1 MQQEQSSIAAQ
12 LGGAL
17 VTAAGAD
24 VGASRE
30 RVRRVRLRNLA
41 IVLGVPTL
49 FLWYRILDGRPIN
62 LVQAPPMPED
72 PVLWIIPAV
81 FVLAIVILVA
91 MPLMSGRSPHLVYR
105 PEQIDV
111 TLDDV
116 KGLDG
121 VVAEVVRTLNTFLG
135 YARFREQLGGT
146 PRRGLLFE
154 GLPGTGKTYLAKA
167 LAREAGV
174 PFLFVSATSFQ
185 SMWYGA
191 TARKI
196 RAYFRALRKAARREG
211 GAIGFIEEI
220 DAIATTRGG
229 MDASPL
235 PGFLRAAGCSYVD
248 PGVGVAGSG
257 DLQSHAPAGSGA
269 GQATDTVG
277 HRGTRL
283 AGLRIERAM
292 SEGTGGVV
300 NELLIQMQ
308 SFDQPPLGQRLGNAV
323 ADRINA
329 YLPAH
334 RQIKRRPSDYNN
346 ILLIAAT
353 NRADRL
359 DPALLRPGRFDRRL
373 SFEPPAK
380 ASRRELID
388 HFLGRKRHAPE
399 LDDDELRDAIAGQT
413 LGYTPVMIEHLL
425 DEALL
430 NGLRQGRD
438 HLDFSDIQAA
448 RLTEEIGLKNP
459 VVYTRRDRQVVATHE
474 AGHATVAFLTEQRT
488 LEVLSIVKRS
498 GSLGLL
504 AHGDLDEVY
513 QRSRS
518 ELHALIDIAM
528 GGMVAEE
535 LWFGESGTGPSGDLL
550 AATRI
555 AAEIVGAAGM
565 AGSLV
570 SLAAVQ
576 SGPFSDTNLVG
587 RVLSDAQARPEVDR
601 ILAISKARVR
611 ALLGANGHIVE
622 ALRDA
627 LVERDELIGEEI
639 LEVARA
645 AGPPVREGL
654 TVERRGGDRRRR
666 DHLVDTDLATPYAEV
681 ATTPIAVATAEP
693 QMQGP
698 QGAHVTEDPGG
709 PSPA

>member
-17 VTAAGAD
+17 VSAAGAD

-41 IVLGVPTL
+41 IVLGVPTIY
-49 FLWYRILDGRPIN
+49 LWYRILDGRPIN

-72 PVLWIIPAV
+72 PALWIIPAV
-81 FVLAIVILVA
+81 FVLAILILVA

-121 VVAEVVRTLNTFLG
+121 IVAEVVRTLNTFLG

-154 GLPGTGKTYLAKA
+154 GPPGTGKTHLAKA

-191 TARKI
+191 TSRKI

-229 MDASPL
+229 MEASPM
-235 PGFLRAAGCSYVD
+235 PGTLRAAGCSYVD
-248 PGVGVAGSG
+248 PGAGVAGSG
-257 DLQSHAPAGSGA
+257 AGDQSAIVGPGSR
-269 GQATDTVG
+269 
-277 HRGTRL
+277 H
-283 AGLRIERAM
+283 GLRVDRAM

-308 SFDQPPLGQRLGNAV
+308 SFDQPPLGQRLANAL
-323 ADRINA
+323 ADRVNA

-334 RQIKRRPSDYNN
+334 RQLKRQPSAYNN

-388 HFLGRKRHAPE
+388 HFLDRKRHAPE
-399 LDDDELRDAIAGQT
+399 LDGDELRDAIAGQT

-576 SGPFSDTNLVG
+576 NGPFSDTNLVG

-611 ALLGANGHIVE
+611 ALLSANGHIVE

-666 DHLVDTDLATPYAEV
+666 DHLVDTDLTAAYAEV
-681 ATTPIAVATAEP
+681 ATPGAVATVEHEGQSTP
-693 QMQGP
+693 
-698 QGAHVTEDPGG
+698 GAHRPQDPDG
-709 PSPA
+709 PATA

>member
-41 IVLGVPTL
+41 IVLGIPTL

-62 LVQAPPMPED
+62 LIQAPPMPAD

-81 FVLAIVILVA
+81 FVFAILILVA

-135 YARFREQLGGT
+135 YARFRDQLGGT

-154 GLPGTGKTYLAKA
+154 GPPGTGKTHLAKA

-229 MDASPL
+229 MDASPM
-235 PGFLRAAGCSYVD
+235 PGFLRAAGCSYLD
-248 PGVGVAGSG
+248 PGAGVAGSG
-257 DLQSHAPAGSGA
+257 DLHGGASADRGSGR
-269 GQATDTVG
+269 QATAAVG
-277 HRGTRL
+277 SGGSGLGRL
-283 AGLRIERAM
+283 RVDRAM

-308 SFDQPPLGQRLGNAV
+308 SFDQPPLGQRITNTV
-323 ADRINA
+323 TDRINA

-334 RQIKRRPSDYNN
+334 RQIKRRPSAYNN
-346 ILLIAAT
+346 LLLIAAT

-388 HFLGRKRHAPE
+388 HFLSRKRHAPE
-399 LDDDELRDAIAGQT
+399 LDDDELRDTVAGQT

-430 NGLRQGRD
+430 NGLREGRD

-459 VVYTRRDRQVVATHE
+459 VVYTQRDRQVVATHE

-601 ILAISKARVR
+601 ILTISKARVR
-611 ALLGANGHIVE
+611 ALLGANRHIVE

-639 LEVARA
+639 LEVARS

-666 DHLVDTDLATPYAEV
+666 DHLVGADLSTTYAEV
-681 ATTPIAVATAEP
+681 AEAPNTLATAAP
-693 QMQGP
+693 DVQVPHGSQGP
-698 QGAHVTEDPGG
+698 DRPPTA
-709 PSPA
+709 

>member
-1 MQQEQSSIAAQ
+1 MEQQQSTIAAR

-17 VTAAGAD
+17 VNAAGAD
-24 VGASRE
+24 VGATRE
-30 RVRRVRLRNLA
+30 RVRMARLRTLA
-41 IVLGVPTL
+41 IVLGLPTA
-49 FLWYRILDGRPIN
+49 FLWWRIVDGRPIN
-62 LVQAPPMPED
+62 LLQAPPMPRD
-72 PVLWIIPAV
+72 PVLWVIPAV
-81 FVLAIVILVA
+81 FVLAILILVA
-91 MPLMSGRSPHLVYR
+91 MPLMSGRSPHLLYR
-105 PEQIDV
+105 PEQIEV
-111 TLDDV
+111 SLDDV

-121 VVAEVVRTLNTFLG
+121 IVAEVVRTLNTFLG
-135 YARFREQLGGT
+135 YATFREQLGGT

-154 GLPGTGKTYLAKA
+154 GPPGTGKTHLAKA

-220 DAIATTRGG
+220 DAIAVSRGG
-229 MDASPL
+229 MHATPL
-235 PGFLRAAGCSYVD
+235 PPTNGLSGCAHVRMVADVDLARTAA
-248 PGVGVAGSG
+248 PGSATPGP
-257 DLQSHAPAGSGA
+257 HGA
-269 GQATDTVG
+269 TTPTGAWS
-277 HRGTRL
+277 RL
-283 AGLRIERAM
+283 AAAAGLRVDAAM

-308 SFDQPPLGQRLGNAV
+308 SFDQPPLGQRLYNGAV
-323 ADRINA
+323 DRVNA

-334 RQIKRRPSDYNN
+334 RQLKRRPSDYNN
-346 ILLIAAT
+346 LLLIAAT

-373 SFEPPAK
+373 TFEPPAK

-388 HFLGRKRHAPE
+388 HFLAKKRHAEE
-399 LDDDELRDAIAGQT
+399 LDRDELRDAIAKQT
-413 LGYTPVMIEHLL
+413 LGYTPVMLEHLF

-430 NGLRQGRD
+430 NGLREGRD
-438 HLDFSDIQAA
+438 HLDFADVQAA

-459 VVYTRRDRQVVATHE
+459 VAYTDHERRVVATHE
-474 AGHATVAFLTEQRT
+474 AGHATVAYLSGMRS

-504 AHGDLDEVY
+504 AHGDLDEVF

-518 ELHALIDIAM
+518 ELYALIDIAM

-535 LWFGESGTGPSGDLL
+535 LWFGESGTGPAGDLQSATQV
-550 AATRI
+550 AAQ
-555 AAEIVGAAGM
+555 IVGAAGM
-565 AGSLV
+565 SGSLV

-587 RVLSDAQARPEVDR
+587 RVLADAQGRPAVDR
-601 ILAISKARVR
+601 ILATGKARVR
-611 ALLGANGHIVE
+611 ALLDANRHIVE

-627 LVERDELIGEEI
+627 LLDRDELIGEEI
-639 LEVARA
+639 LEVARG
-645 AGPPVREGL
+645 AGEPIRTGL
-654 TVERRGGDRRRR
+654 KVERRGGDRRRF
-666 DHLVDTDLATPYAEV
+666 DHLAGAELSSAYAEV
-681 ATTPIAVATAEP
+681 VAEERRA
-693 QMQGP
+693 
-698 QGAHVTEDPGG
+698 
-709 PSPA
+709 

>member
-1 MQQEQSSIAAQ
+1 MAGSGMEQQRSAIAVQ

-17 VTAAGAD
+17 VNAAGAD

-30 RVRRVRLRNLA
+30 RMRRGRLRTLA
-41 IVLGVPTL
+41 IVIGIPTL
-49 FLWYRILDGRPIN
+49 FLWFRILDGRPIN
-62 LVQAPPMPED
+62 LLQAPPMPQD

-81 FVLAIVILVA
+81 FVLAILILVA
-91 MPLMSGRSPHLVYR
+91 MPLMSGRSPHMLYR

-121 VVAEVVRTLNTFLG
+121 IVAEVVRTLNTFLG

-154 GLPGTGKTYLAKA
+154 GPPGTGKTHLAKA

-220 DAIATTRGG
+220 DAIATARGG
-229 MDASPL
+229 MDATPM
-235 PGFLRAAGCSYVD
+235 PDTLRLSGCGHASML
-248 PGVGVAGSG
+248 GGIGAGSSMAG
-257 DLQSHAPAGSGA
+257 GTVNAAFGGTGVPGAVAAPAPGGSILA
-269 GQATDTVG
+269 
-277 HRGTRL
+277 RL
-283 AGLRIERAM
+283 GLRVDRAV

-308 SFDQPPLGQRLGNAV
+308 SFDQPPLGQRIYNGFT
-323 ADRINA
+323 DRVNA
-329 YLPAH
+329 YLPPH
-334 RQIKRRPSDYNN
+334 RQLKRKPSDYNN
-346 ILLIAAT
+346 LLLIAAT

-373 SFEPPAK
+373 TFEPPAK
-380 ASRRELID
+380 ASRRELVD
-388 HFLGRKRHAPE
+388 HFLARKRHADD
-399 LDDDELRDAIAGQT
+399 LDRDEQRDAIAGQT
-413 LGYTPVMIEHLL
+413 FGYTPVMIEHLL

-430 NGLRQGRD
+430 NGLREGRD
-438 HLDFSDIQAA
+438 HLDYSDIQAA

-459 VVYTRRDRQVVATHE
+459 VAYTVHERQVVATHE
-474 AGHATVAFLTEQRT
+474 AGHATVAFLTGTRT

-513 QRSRS
+513 QRSHS
-518 ELHALIDIAM
+518 ELRALIDIAM

-550 AATRI
+550 SATRV

-576 SGPFSDTNLVG
+576 NGPFSDTNLVG
-587 RVLSDAQARPEVDR
+587 RVLADAQGRPQVDR
-601 ILAISKARVR
+601 ILAQAKARVR
-611 ALLGANGHIVE
+611 ALLEANRHIVE

-627 LVERDELIGEEI
+627 LIERDELIGEEI
-639 LEVARA
+639 SEVARA
-645 AGPPVREGL
+645 AGEPVRDGL
-654 TVERRGGDRRRR
+654 SVERRGVDRRRT
-666 DHLVDTDLATPYAEV
+666 DHLDGASLSEAYVRVEEP
-681 ATTPIAVATAEP
+681 TAP
-693 QMQGP
+693 VG
-698 QGAHVTEDPGG
+698 D
-709 PSPA
+709 

>member
-1 MQQEQSSIAAQ
+1 MEQQQSAIAAR

-17 VTAAGAD
+17 VSAAGAD
-24 VGASRE
+24 VGATRE
-30 RVRRVRLRNLA
+30 RVRMARLRTLA
-41 IVLGVPTL
+41 IVLGLPAA
-49 FLWYRILDGRPIN
+49 FLWWRIVDGRPIN
-62 LVQAPPMPED
+62 LLQAPPMPKD
-72 PVLWIIPAV
+72 PVLWVIPAV
-81 FVLAIVILVA
+81 FVLAILILVA
-91 MPLMSGRSPHLVYR
+91 MPLMSGRSPHLLYR
-105 PEQIDV
+105 PEQIEV
-111 TLDDV
+111 SLDDV

-121 VVAEVVRTLNTFLG
+121 IVAEVVRTLNTFLG
-135 YARFREQLGGT
+135 YATFREQLGGT

-154 GLPGTGKTYLAKA
+154 GPPGTGKTHLAKA

-220 DAIATTRGG
+220 DAIAVSRGG
-229 MDASPL
+229 MNATPLARMTGLSGCTHASSI
-235 PGFLRAAGCSYVD
+235 GE
-248 PGVGVAGSG
+248 
-257 DLQSHAPAGSGA
+257 
-269 GQATDTVG
+269 
-277 HRGTRL
+277 
-283 AGLRIERAM
+283 AGLRVDAAM

-308 SFDQPPLGQRLGNAV
+308 SFDQPPLGQRVYNAAV
-323 ADRINA
+323 DRLNA

-334 RQIKRRPSDYNN
+334 RQRKRRPSDYNN
-346 ILLIAAT
+346 LLLIAAT

-373 SFEPPAK
+373 TFEPPAK

-388 HFLGRKRHAPE
+388 HFLARKRHAEE
-399 LDDDELRDAIAGQT
+399 LDRDDLRDTIAKQT
-413 LGYTPVMIEHLL
+413 LGYTPVMLEHLF

-430 NGLRQGRD
+430 NGLREGRD
-438 HLDFSDIQAA
+438 HLDFADVQAA

-459 VVYTRRDRQVVATHE
+459 VAYTDHERRVVATHE
-474 AGHATVAFLTEQRT
+474 AGHATVAYLSGMRS

-504 AHGDLDEVY
+504 AHGDLDEVF

-518 ELHALIDIAM
+518 ELYALIDIAM

-535 LWFGESGTGPSGDLL
+535 LWFGESGTGPAGDLQS
-550 AATRI
+550 ATQI
-555 AAEIVGAAGM
+555 AAQIVGAAGM
-565 AGSLV
+565 SGSLV

-587 RVLSDAQARPEVDR
+587 RVLADAQGRPAVDR
-601 ILAISKARVR
+601 ILATGKARVR
-611 ALLGANGHIVE
+611 ALLDANRHIVE

-627 LVERDELIGEEI
+627 LLDRDELIGEEI
-639 LEVARA
+639 LVVARG
-645 AGPPVREGL
+645 AGEPVRTGL
-654 TVERRGGDRRRR
+654 RVERRGGDRRRV
-666 DHLVDTDLATPYAEV
+666 DHLDGAELSSAFAEV
-681 ATTPIAVATAEP
+681 VAPER
-693 QMQGP
+693 
-698 QGAHVTEDPGG
+698 GA
-709 PSPA
+709 

>member
-1 MQQEQSSIAAQ
+1 MQQQQSSIAAQ

-62 LVQAPPMPED
+62 LLQAPPMPQD

-81 FVLAIVILVA
+81 FVVAILILVA
-91 MPLMSGRSPHLVYR
+91 MPLMSGRSPHLLYR
-105 PEQIDV
+105 PEQIEV

-154 GLPGTGKTYLAKA
+154 GPPGTGKTHLAKA

-235 PGFLRAAGCSYVD
+235 PDVLRAAGCSYVA
-248 PGVGVAGSG
+248 AGAGRSGSNAPHGHAPSG
-257 DLQSHAPAGSGA
+257 DAAAHPA
-269 GQATDTVG
+269 TTL
-277 HRGTRL
+277 GTRVSRL
-283 AGLRIERAM
+283 SGLRVERAM

-308 SFDQPPLGQRLGNAV
+308 SFDQPPLGQRLANAV
-323 ADRINA
+323 TDRINA
-329 YLPAH
+329 YLPTH
-334 RQIKRRPSDYNN
+334 RQLKRRPSAYNN
-346 ILLIAAT
+346 LLLIAAT

-388 HFLGRKRHAPE
+388 HFLARKRHAPE
-399 LDDDELRDAIAGQT
+399 LDDDDVRDTIAGQT

-430 NGLRQGRD
+430 NGLREGRD

-448 RLTEEIGLKNP
+448 RLTEEIGLKHP
-459 VVYTRRDRQVVATHE
+459 VVYTRRDREVVATHE

-576 SGPFSDTNLVG
+576 NGPFSDTNLVG

-601 ILAISKARVR
+601 ILTISKARVR
-611 ALLGANGHIVE
+611 ALLAANGHIVA

-627 LVERDELIGEEI
+627 LVERDELVGEEI

-645 AGPPVREGL
+645 AGPPVRDGL
-654 TVERRGGDRRRR
+654 KVERRGGDRRRR
-666 DHLVDTDLATPYAEV
+666 DHLVDAELTTAYAEV
-681 ATTPIAVATAEP
+681 HRGPSPVATAEQEP
-693 QMQGP
+693 HDPEGP
-698 QGAHVTEDPGG
+698 GR